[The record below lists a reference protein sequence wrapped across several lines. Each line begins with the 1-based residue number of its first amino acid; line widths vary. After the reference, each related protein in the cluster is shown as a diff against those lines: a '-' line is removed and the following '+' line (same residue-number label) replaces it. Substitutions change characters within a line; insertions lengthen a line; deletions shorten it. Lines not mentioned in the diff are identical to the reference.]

1 MTTPRLPNIQATPS
15 AMAGIGLLMMAIA
28 CFAFMD
34 TLTKQVTLSVPVLMV
49 IWARYLIQAV
59 VTTLFI
65 LPKTGR
71 TVLITER
78 PLIQMVR
85 GALLMLTTL
94 LAIVS
99 LQFLP
104 VGEFSAIVMTS
115 PLLVTLLAARL
126 LGEHVSNLRIVLVCG
141 GFAGTLMIVRP
152 GSDAFSW
159 VMVFPLLLVIT
170 NAAFQLLTGK
180 IAQTEKSMT
189 THFYSVWTGA
199 VLTTLLL
206 FWGWSAIDDM
216 YLWFEIF
223 LIGAAGAMGHFLL
236 IVSFEKSPTAA
247 LMPYMYAQ
255 IGFSMFGGWLLFDH
269 IPDHWSMLGIGLIAL
284 CGLAGGILTL
294 VENTPKQASA
304 TDRAD

>member
-1 MTTPRLPNIQATPS
+1 MTHPRATRRKATPS
-15 AMAGIGLLMMAIA
+15 VLAGIGLVMMAMA

-34 TLTKQVTLSVPVLMV
+34 SLTKQVTLSVPVLMV
-49 IWARYLIQAV
+49 MWARYFIQAV
-59 VTTLFI
+59 VTSVVI

-78 PLIQMVR
+78 PWVQIGR
-85 GALLMLTTL
+85 GALLLFTTL
-94 LAIVS
+94 LAILS

-126 LGEHVSNLRIVLVCG
+126 LGEHVSRLRIVLVCG
-141 GFAGTLMIVRP
+141 SFLGTLMIVRP
-152 GSDAFSW
+152 GSDTFGW
-159 VMVFPLLLVIT
+159 VMIFPLTLVVA
-170 NAAFQLLTGK
+170 NAAFQLLTSK

-199 VLTTLLL
+199 VLTTLMLY
-206 FWGWSAIDDM
+206 WGWSTIDNLS
-216 YLWFEIF
+216 LWFEIF
-223 LIGAAGAMGHFLL
+223 LIGVAGAIGHFLL
-236 IVSFEKSPTAA
+236 IVAFEKSPTAT

-255 IGFSMFGGWLLFDH
+255 IGFAMFGGWLLFDH
-269 IPDHWSMLGIGLIAL
+269 IPDHLSMLGIGLIAV

-294 VENTPKQASA
+294 VESRSRVANDAK
-304 TDRAD
+304 

>member
-1 MTTPRLPNIQATPS
+1 
-15 AMAGIGLLMMAIA
+15 MMAMA

-34 TLTKQVTLSVPVLMV
+34 TLTKRVTLSVPVLMV
-49 IWARYLIQAV
+49 VWARYFIQAL
-59 VTTLFI
+59 VTTVFI

-78 PLIQMVR
+78 PWIQLLR
-85 GALLMLTTL
+85 GSLLMVTTL
-94 LAIVS
+94 LAILS

-126 LGEHVSNLRIVLVCG
+126 LGEHVSKLRIVLVCG
-141 GFAGTLMIVRP
+141 GFLGTLMIVRP

-159 VMVFPLLLVIT
+159 LMVFPLLLVIA

-180 IAQTEKSMT
+180 IAQTERSMT

-199 VLTTLLL
+199 VLSTLMLW
-206 FWGWSAIDDM
+206 WGWSTIDDLS
-216 YLWFEIF
+216 LWFEIF

-236 IVSFEKSPTAA
+236 IVAFETSPTAT

-255 IGFSMFGGWLLFDH
+255 IGFAMFGGWLLFDH
-269 IPDHWSMLGIGLIAL
+269 IPDHLSMLGIALIAA

-294 VENTPKQASA
+294 AENKARTANAPV
-304 TDRAD
+304 

>member
-1 MTTPRLPNIQATPS
+1 
-15 AMAGIGLLMMAIA
+15 
-28 CFAFMD
+28 MD
-34 TLTKQVTLSVPVLMV
+34 TLTKQVTLSVPILMV

-59 VTTLFI
+59 VTTVFI

-78 PLIQMVR
+78 PWIQMLR
-85 GALLMLTTL
+85 GALLMVTTL
-94 LAIVS
+94 LAILS

-141 GFAGTLMIVRP
+141 GFLGTLMIVRP

-159 VMVFPLLLVIT
+159 AMIFPLLLVIT

-199 VLTTLLL
+199 ALTTIML
-206 FWGWSAIDDM
+206 FWGWSTIDDLS
-216 YLWFEIF
+216 LWFEIF
-223 LIGAAGAMGHFLL
+223 LIGAAGAIGHFLL
-236 IVSFEKSPTAA
+236 IVAFEKSPTAA

-255 IGFSMFGGWLLFDH
+255 IGFAMFGGWLLFDH
-269 IPDHWSMLGIGLIAL
+269 IPDALAFTGMGLVVL
-284 CGLAGGILTL
+284 CGVVSGRIQGSGKT
-294 VENTPKQASA
+294 
-304 TDRAD
+304 

>member
-1 MTTPRLPNIQATPS
+1 
-15 AMAGIGLLMMAIA
+15 
-28 CFAFMD
+28 MD
-34 TLTKQVTLSVPVLMV
+34 TLTKQVTLSVPILMV

-59 VTTLFI
+59 VTTVFI

-78 PLIQMVR
+78 PWIQMLR
-85 GALLMLTTL
+85 GALLMVTTL
-94 LAIVS
+94 LAILS

-141 GFAGTLMIVRP
+141 GFLGTLMIVRP

-159 VMVFPLLLVIT
+159 AMIFPLLLVIT

-199 VLTTLLL
+199 ALTTIML
-206 FWGWSAIDDM
+206 FWGWSTIDDLS
-216 YLWFEIF
+216 LWFEIF
-223 LIGAAGAMGHFLL
+223 LIGAAGAIGHFLL
-236 IVSFEKSPTAA
+236 IVAFEKSPTAA

-255 IGFSMFGGWLLFDH
+255 IGFAMFGGWLLFDH
-269 IPDHWSMLGIGLIAL
+269 IPDHLSMLGIGLIAV

-294 VENTPKQASA
+294 VESA
-304 TDRAD
+304 PRPTSAAE